1 MTLKKTTRT
10 RFTRY
15 LGKNFRDDYTTLQ
28 IYSRDMSNLPKV
40 VKLFVGNLPDGV
52 IQVRNTEDMQ
62 KIYEIANETRVPI
75 TQRGGGTAGFGG
87 SVPYK
92 KGVVVD
98 TKGLESHFL
107 VDPLELTVTTSPSIV
122 FSDLQRQLNL
132 EGFSLC
138 SYPSSFHSAT
148 VGGWIAHGGYGIGSI
163 QYGGANEQVA
173 ALEVV
178 LPNGERKRYSELDD
192 ISLFVGSHGTL
203 GTITE
208 VVLKIKFDI
217 PLKHQGCTF
226 DSPSEMLKGLEHLS
240 KINPFSIWF
249 LNPDH
254 VTSFNEVFGYNLP
267 RSYVAIISKEVS
279 FEEEE
284 KEFNI
289 LFNKAIRAS
298 GGQILDRRYIKNIWD
313 FRFKGFSLLGECTDY
328 LVTEV
333 ILPIE
338 TSEKFFRKIISKFKG
353 EIHLEGE
360 MISPTHY
367 SLLIYLLFEE
377 KLSEIKKTI
386 LNLKLYKIATKKSR
400 AKGFPYSTGLWFSGY
415 YSSIYGK
422 EQYKRY
428 QEFKKKVDPKN
439 ISNPGK
445 VISPRIRFFPLVRLK
460 AIVKIASRLIIW
472 K

>member
-10 RFTRY
+10 SFTRH
-15 LGKNFRDDYTTLQ
+15 LGKNFKDDYTTLQ
-28 IYSRDMSNLPKV
+28 VYSRDMADLPKQ
-40 VKLFVGNLPDGV
+40 VKLFIGNVPDGV
-52 IQVRNTEDMQ
+52 IQVRTKEDMQ
-62 KIYEIANETRVPI
+62 KIYQIANETKVPI
-75 TQRGGGTAGFGG
+75 TQRSGGTAGFGG

-98 TKGLESHFL
+98 TKGLEHHFL
-107 VDPLELTVTTSPSIV
+107 VDPLELTVTTNPSVV

-138 SYPSSFHSAT
+138 AYPSSFHSAT
-148 VGGWIAHGGYGIGSI
+148 VGGWIAHGGHGIGSI
-163 QYGGANEQVA
+163 QYGGALEQIA

-178 LPNGERKRYSELDD
+178 LPTGEIKRYTEEDD

-208 VVLKIKFDI
+208 VALRLKFDI

-226 DSPSEMLKGLEHLS
+226 DSPAELLNGLKHLAEI
-240 KINPFSIWF
+240 KPFSIWF

-254 VTSFNEVFGYNLP
+254 VALFNELFGYNLP
-267 RSYVAIISKEVS
+267 RSYLAIISKEVS

-284 KEFNI
+284 QQFNT
-289 LFNKAIRAS
+289 LFNNAIRSS
-298 GGQILDRRYIKNIWD
+298 GGQILDRRYIKDIWD
-313 FRFKGFSLLGECTDY
+313 FRFKGFTLIGESPDY

-338 TSEKFFRKIISKFKG
+338 TSERYFRKLISKFRGK
-353 EIHLEGE
+353 IHLEGE

-367 SLLIYLLFEE
+367 ALLVYLLFDE
-377 KLSEIKKTI
+377 KISDIKKMI
-386 LNLKLYKIATKKSR
+386 LFLKLYKVTTKRSKSKR
-400 AKGFPYSTGLWFSGY
+400 TPYSTGLWFSGY

-422 EQYKRY
+422 DQYKKY
-428 QEFKKKVDPKN
+428 LEFKKKVDPKN

-445 VISPRIRFFPLVRLK
+445 VISPKFRFLPIIKLK
-460 AIVKIASRLIIW
+460 PIVKLASKLML
-472 K
+472 